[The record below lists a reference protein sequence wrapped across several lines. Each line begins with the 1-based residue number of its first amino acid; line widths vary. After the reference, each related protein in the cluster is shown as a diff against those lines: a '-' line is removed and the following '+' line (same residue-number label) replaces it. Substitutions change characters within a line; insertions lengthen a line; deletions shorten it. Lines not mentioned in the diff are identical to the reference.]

1 MDRFAVMLLFV
12 KRIPPAIIGIVVLF
26 CLDAT
31 LIAFGWIAAS
41 EATVIIDPVAQGSRT
56 SPNLETPRAATGHAR
71 AYEQDDP
78 VLARPIF
85 FPSRKPFEP
94 PPVQAE
100 TPPPA
105 AQKPPPPDPTFVVD
119 GIMLTGGARKVHLR
133 QPHEID
139 GQWHET
145 GQVVDGWKIV
155 QIDAAG
161 IALEQ
166 ADRRLAMHLY
176 PSDSR
181 AFRMER
187 LSSRLT
193 AQ

>member
-1 MDRFAVMLLFV
+1 MPLFV
-12 KRIPPAIIGIVVLF
+12 KRIPLAIIGIAALA
-26 CLDAT
+26 CLDAALIT
-31 LIAFGWIAAS
+31 LGWIAAS
-41 EATVIIDPVAQGSRT
+41 DVPVIVDPIAEPSW
-56 SPNLETPRAATGHAR
+56 TPPDLDTPLPGTGHDR
-71 AYEQDDP
+71 APEQSDP

-94 PPVQAE
+94 PPL
-100 TPPPA
+100 PA
-105 AQKPPPPDPTFVVD
+105 APQPPPPDPTFVVD
-119 GIMLTGGARKVHLR
+119 GIMLTGGARKAHLR

-139 GQWHET
+139 GNWRAAGH
-145 GQVVDGWKIV
+145 VIDGWRIA

-161 IALEQ
+161 IVLEQ

-181 AFRMER
+181 NLRMER
-187 LSSRLT
+187 LSSRRI

>member
-12 KRIPPAIIGIVVLF
+12 KRVPPAIIGIAALF
-26 CLDAT
+26 CLNTA

-41 EATVIIDPVAQGSRT
+41 EVTVMVDPVAEGSWT
-56 SPNLETPRAATGHAR
+56 SPDLDAPPAAPEHAR
-71 AYEQDDP
+71 AYEQNDP
-78 VLARPIF
+78 VLVRPIF
-85 FPSRKPFEP
+85 FASRKPFEP
-94 PPVQAE
+94 PPAQAA
-100 TPPPA
+100 TLPPA
-105 AQKPPPPDPTFVVD
+105 APKPPPPDPTFVVD
-119 GIMLTGGARKVHLR
+119 GIMLTLGARRAHLR

-145 GQVVDGWKIV
+145 GQVIDGWKIV
-155 QIDAAG
+155 QIDTAG
-161 IALEQ
+161 IVLEQ

-176 PSDSR
+176 SFDSH

-187 LSSRLT
+187 LSSRRT